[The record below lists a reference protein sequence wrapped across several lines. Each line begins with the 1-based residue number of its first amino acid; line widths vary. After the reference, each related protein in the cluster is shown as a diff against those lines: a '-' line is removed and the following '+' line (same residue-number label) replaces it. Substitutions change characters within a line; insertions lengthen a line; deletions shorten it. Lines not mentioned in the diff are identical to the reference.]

1 MATFIKNRNSGLKIG
16 ATFSLLSFLL
26 TFTYLVPVFT
36 VIPGSIIELI
46 AENFVNKNP
55 YSNVGKVTILIFVL
69 ILIIF
74 LLLVLTGIKNMAN
87 KGIHLTWVEV
97 VIEMLIFYFIIHPLG
112 FYIYWGLFL
121 DFRSDGQ
128 LIFSAITSFPYS
140 SIGFIIFGILIDQV
154 WKKEFKN
161 SN

>member
-1 MATFIKNRNSGLKIG
+1 MATFIKNRNLGLKIG

-97 VIEMLIFYFIIHPLG
+97 VIEMLIFYFIGYTKYFVRQI
-112 FYIYWGLFL
+112 
-121 DFRSDGQ
+121 
-128 LIFSAITSFPYS
+128 
-140 SIGFIIFGILIDQV
+140 
-154 WKKEFKN
+154 
-161 SN
+161 

>member
-1 MATFIKNRNSGLKIG
+1 
-16 ATFSLLSFLL
+16 
-26 TFTYLVPVFT
+26 
-36 VIPGSIIELI
+36 
-46 AENFVNKNP
+46 
-55 YSNVGKVTILIFVL
+55 
-69 ILIIF
+69 
-74 LLLVLTGIKNMAN
+74 MAN